1 MNENLFENQNQLTT
15 QNKMLAFY
23 KSNKI
28 LIYSLIAML
37 LIIISSTSIYLEIN
51 ERKKILLSDNFM
63 DAKVYLQKGEKEKA
77 RDTLKSV
84 IFEDNST
91 YSALSLFLILEE
103 DLIEDKKE
111 LLKLFNYILENN
123 RYEKELKNLIIYKK
137 ALFQSNFEN
146 EVELIETTRPLL
158 NDNSV
163 WKPHALL
170 LLGDYFLSKKQNIK
184 AKEFYLQVLS
194 LKGLNRELT
203 DHARSRLMIIPNE

>member
-1 MNENLFENQNQLTT
+1 MNENLFEAQYDVT
-15 QNKMLAFY
+15 KKSKIRKFY
-23 KSNKI
+23 DNNKI
-28 LIYSLIAML
+28 LIYLFVIFLS
-37 LIIISSTSIYLEIN
+37 ISVIYSFYYFSKKES
-51 ERKKILLSDNFM
+51 KKINLAENYIE
-63 DAKVYLQKGEKEKA
+63 AKVYIESDKKEQAKNI
-77 RDTLKSV
+77 LKEIVLSN
-84 IFEDNST
+84 DST
-91 YSALSLFLILEE
+91 YSSLSLFLILNEN
-103 DLIEDKKE
+103 LITNQKE
-111 LLKLFNYILENN
+111 LSSLFDHLLENN
-123 RYEKELKNLIIYKK
+123 KFEKEEKNLIIYKK